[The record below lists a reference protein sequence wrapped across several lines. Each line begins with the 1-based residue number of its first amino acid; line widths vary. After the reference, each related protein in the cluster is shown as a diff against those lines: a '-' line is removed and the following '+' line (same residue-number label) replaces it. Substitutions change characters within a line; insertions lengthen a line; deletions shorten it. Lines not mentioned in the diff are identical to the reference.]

1 MMIVAFGSAIV
12 AMAAQQVSP
21 LIQRYGIDHDI
32 LGAHPHAIT
41 PVLFAMA
48 AMFALRFAFGW
59 VRRFS
64 GGRIAWDVDHDLRNA
79 VFAHLQGLDFARHDE
94 MSHGQVVS
102 RTNSDLT
109 LIRQLLSQVPTML
122 SNLLQFLL
130 ALGIMLVLSPLLTLA
145 VMPIIPLLFVLSFRM
160 RRVVYPSQWEAQARM
175 ADMVSVVDDAVSG
188 ARVVRGFGQETRER
202 SRLLAA
208 LTVLFGSRMRNLRL
222 RARRSSTLQAIPQ
235 IGQGIVLAFG
245 GYLALHHEISIGTL
259 VAFFTYLAQLAAPA
273 RQMATLL
280 VTAQQ
285 ARAGAERVLELLDSL
300 PDVSEPA
307 DPVALDHLRGEISF
321 DDVSFG
327 YLRSEPVLSH
337 LDLHVAP
344 GETVAIV
351 GGSGSGKSTIGLLL
365 PRFYDAQDGA
375 VRIDGVDVRAC
386 SFDTLRR
393 QIGIVFEDAFLF
405 SASVRANI
413 AYGRPDASE
422 DEIVA
427 AAKAAEAHEFITA
440 LTDGYDTV
448 VGERGLLLSGGQRQR
463 ITLARALLTDPKI
476 LLLDDATSAID
487 AKVEEEIHAT
497 LRRLMVGRTTVLIAH
512 RRSTLGLASRIVVL
526 EHGAVLDQGTH
537 DELLSRCALYRAL
550 LAGPGDDLEADPEE
564 LTLTETPE
572 AWMRERNG
580 FEIDGRRIDLAAI
593 AARAGT
599 AGLRVGGGGAMRAA
613 LGAPP
618 TEDLLRQIA
627 ALPVSHDLPGID
639 IEREIAPMSG
649 PFNFATYLRPYLP
662 QLLFGVLFVVL
673 DAAAGLLGPYLIGFA
688 TGHGID
694 LGVEHVL
701 FIAAAIYLAVQFFD
715 WADMWVENFWNGR
728 TSERL
733 LFGMR
738 AKVFSHL
745 LRLGV
750 DYYDREMTGR
760 VLTRMT
766 SDVDTLSQLVQS
778 GLVNALVNLA
788 SFFGVALV
796 LCYLDLHLALYV
808 LAVLPPFVIGTFVYQ
823 RVSRQAYDRQRDRI
837 AAVNA
842 DLDENVSGVRVTQA
856 FRRESQNTENFS
868 GLVRG
873 YRDAGV
879 RSQWLQASYFSF
891 AELIGNIAIL
901 VVLGVGRSS
910 VVDVHNA
917 AANRIAIGVLVAFL
931 LYLTQLFAPIQ
942 QLSQVFDTFQQASAG
957 LRRLRTLLNTPIST
971 PTAPDPIVSPRLRG
985 AIRLSDVGFTY
996 AGTTTPALIGVTF
1009 DIAPGES
1016 VALVGETGAGK
1027 STVVK
1032 LIARF
1037 YDVDAGELS
1046 IDGIDVRRFDPSSYR
1061 QQLGYVPQEPFLFAG
1076 TIRDNIAYGRPDATN
1091 AQVEAAARAIG
1102 AHEMI
1107 VEAGGYLRYVTERG
1121 KSLSIGQRQL
1131 ICLARALLVDP
1142 AILLLDEATS
1152 NLDLSSEAKVSRAMG
1167 VVATGRTSVVIAHR
1181 LQTAKRADRIIV
1193 FDHGRVVETGSH
1205 DRLLSEHGRYW
1216 SMWQASEAI
1225 VEADE
1230 AGEHAVV

>member
-1 MMIVAFGSAIV
+1 MMAVALGSAII
-12 AMAAQQVSP
+12 AMVAQQVSP
-21 LIQRYGIDHDI
+21 LIQRYGIDRDI
-32 LGAHPHAIT
+32 LGAHPNSIV
-41 PVLFAMA
+41 PVLVALA
-48 AMFALRFAFGW
+48 AMFVVRFIFGW
-59 VRRFS
+59 IRRFS
-64 GGRIAWDVDHDLRNA
+64 GGRIAWDIDHDLRNA

-130 ALGIMLVLSPLLTLA
+130 ALGIMLVLSPVLTAA

-175 ADMVSVVDDAVSG
+175 ADMVGVVDDAVSG

-202 SRLLAA
+202 SRLLAS

-300 PDVSEPA
+300 PDVSEPS
-307 DPVALDHLRGEISF
+307 DPVALEHLQGEVVF

-327 YLRSEPVLSH
+327 YRRSEPVLAH
-337 LDLHVAP
+337 FNLRIAP

-365 PRFYDAQDGA
+365 PRFYDAQAGS
-375 VRIDGVDVRAC
+375 VRIDGIDVRAC

-405 SASVRANI
+405 SASVRENI
-413 AYGRPDASE
+413 AYGRPEAS
-422 DEIVA
+422 DEEVIA
-427 AAKAAEAHEFITA
+427 AAKAAEAHGFITA
-440 LTDGYDTV
+440 LQEGYDTV

-497 LRRLMVGRTTVLIAH
+497 LRRLMVGRTTLLIAH
-512 RRSTLGLASRIVVL
+512 RRSTLALANRIVVL
-526 EHGAVLDQGTH
+526 EHGAVLDEGSH
-537 DELLSRCALYRAL
+537 DELLARCSLYRAL
-550 LAGPGDDLEADPEE
+550 LAGPGDDIEADVSVDAVEQAA
-564 LTLTETPE
+564 TPE
-572 AWMRERNG
+572 AWVSEHDG
-580 FEIDGRRIDLAAI
+580 IEIDGKRVDLVAI
-593 AARAGT
+593 AARAAT
-599 AGLRVGGGGAMRAA
+599 PGLRVGGGGGMRAA

-618 TEDLLRQIA
+618 TEGLLRQIA
-627 ALPVSHDLPGID
+627 ALPPSKDLPGID
-639 IEREIAPMSG
+639 VQREVAPMVG
-649 PFNFATYLRPYLP
+649 PFNFTRYLRPYLP
-662 QLLFGVLFVVL
+662 QLLVGVLFVVL
-673 DAAAGLLGPYLIGFA
+673 DAAAGLVGPYLIGYA

-701 FIAAAIYLAVQFFD
+701 FIAAAFYLAVQFFD
-715 WADMWVENFWNGR
+715 WADMWIENFWNGR

-738 AKVFSHL
+738 AKVFAHL

-788 SFFGVALV
+788 SFFGVAAV
-796 LCYLDLHLALYV
+796 LCYLDIHLALYV
-808 LAVLPPFVIGTFVYQ
+808 LAVLPPFVLGTFVYQ
-823 RVSRQAYDRQRDRI
+823 RTSRQAYDRQRDRI

-856 FRRESQNTENFS
+856 FRREEQNTENFS
-868 GLVRG
+868 ELVRG
-873 YRDAGV
+873 YRDAGIK
-879 RSQWLQASYFSF
+879 SQWLQASYFSF
-891 AELIGNIAIL
+891 AELIGNVAIL
-901 VVLGVGRSS
+901 AVLGVGRSS
-910 VVDVHNA
+910 VVGVHDTQA
-917 AANRIAIGVLVAFL
+917 TKIAVGVLVAFL

-942 QLSQVFDTFQQASAG
+942 QLSQVFDTFQQASSG
-957 LRRLRTLLNTPIST
+957 LRRLRVLLNTPIST
-971 PTAPDPIVSPRLRG
+971 PTASDAVVSPRLHG
-985 AIRLSDVGFTY
+985 EIHLHDVYFNY
-996 AGTTTPALIGVTF
+996 VGTSTPALAGVSLA
-1009 DIAPGES
+1009 IAAGES

-1037 YDVDAGELS
+1037 YDVTAGELT
-1046 IDGIDVRRFDPSSYR
+1046 IDGIDVRHFEPSSYR

-1091 AQVEAAARAIG
+1091 AEVEAAARAIG

-1107 VEAGGYLRYVTERG
+1107 VEAGGYLRYITERG

-1152 NLDLSSEAKVSRAMG
+1152 NLDLSSEAKVTRAMG
-1167 VVATGRTSVVIAHR
+1167 VVSTGRTAVVIAHR
-1181 LQTAKRADRIIV
+1181 LQTAKRADRIVV
-1193 FDHGRVVETGSH
+1193 FDHGRIVETGSH
-1205 DRLLSEHGRYW
+1205 DQLLGARGSYW

-1225 VEADE
+1225 ADE
-1230 AGEHAVV
+1230 D